1 VAPGCDRPSRC
12 SGGRCE
18 GRALPGLV
26 DGDER
31 WLAWPGEGPERLH
44 RMSQSTGRAPGHRRL
59 GARSQGTA
67 VPVALRCRGAALWS
81 GPRDPETPGSRVS
94 YRPYHPL
101 SRKKFRKDSGQFRAS
116 AVLGTLPGLAG
127 QGGQGG
133 PPAGPPGGGGRL
145 PPRSRVSSGGEGI
158 VACPARGVKK
168 NRKPTE
174 SHGFPPV
181 WPGSAP
187 APRQAGPPGTW
198 TPGRAPLG
206 PPRTPPSGPVQEHY
220 LGVMSG
226 VSFGCSSSPPSSRS

>member
-1 VAPGCDRPSRC
+1 V
-12 SGGRCE
+12 
-18 GRALPGLV
+18 
-26 DGDER
+26 
-31 WLAWPGEGPERLH
+31 
-44 RMSQSTGRAPGHRRL
+44 PGHLASGL
-59 GARSQGTA
+59 GAQARQCPWHCGAGVPPSGADPATLKLQGQVYLTA
-67 VPVALRCRGAALWS
+67 PT
-81 GPRDPETPGSRVS
+81 TPCQEKS
-94 YRPYHPL
+94 
-101 SRKKFRKDSGQFRAS
+101 FRKDSGQFRAS
-116 AVLGTLPGLAG
+116 TVLGTLPGLAG

-133 PPAGPPGGGGRL
+133 PPAGPSGGGGRL

-206 PPRTPPSGPVQEHY
+206 PPRTPRPAP
-220 LGVMSG
+220 
-226 VSFGCSSSPPSSRS
+226 SRSTISGS